1 MEQQIQDLVASIR
14 KEGIEE
20 AKRQSAEILE
30 KARAEADEIIRKAK
44 EQSDELVSSAKAK
57 CALEEESAR
66 AKIVQAGRDVSL
78 SLKKSIETL
87 FSSILTDDVAKAMDE
102 GLLASLVTEVVSADL
117 KGTVIEVPE
126 GKRND
131 IVAAIKG
138 EAAAALRKGDVLRE
152 NRGVLSGIR
161 LTSNDGS
168 GYVDLSAEECALLLK
183 PYLSDKLRELIYG

>member
-44 EQSDELVSSAKAK
+44 EQSDELVNSAKAK

-78 SLKKSIETL
+78 SLKKSIEAL

-126 GKRND
+126 GKKND

-138 EAAAALRKGDVLRE
+138 EAAAALRKGAVLRE

>member
-30 KARAEADEIIRKAK
+30 KARAEADEIVRKAK
-44 EQSDELVSSAKAK
+44 EQSDELISSAKAA

-66 AKIVQAGRDVSL
+66 AKIVQASRDVSL
-78 SLKKSIETL
+78 SLKKSIEAL
-87 FSSILTDDVAKAMDE
+87 FGRILTEDVASAMD
-102 GLLASLVTEVVSADL
+102 GQLLSSLVAEAVKADL
-117 KGTVIEVPE
+117 KDTSIEVPE
-126 GKRND
+126 GKK
-131 IVAAIKG
+131 VQVVSALKGEVAAAIKN
-138 EAAAALRKGDVLRE
+138 RDVLKE

-161 LTSNDGS
+161 LSSNDGS